1 MGFIFSTDPGP
12 GAFALKSRKC
22 PPVTAGRRRR
32 GPRGGPQLRL
42 QLMRWRIGLFSRG
55 SHLQLAS
62 STVAVAW
69 TTDGPAAPAGHGR
82 CAGRLFNTGQ
92 MISKVAPRVT
102 RPVQDDEQSP
112 VPTVQ
117 RRTDSAPKSGSAQR
131 LGVDLS
137 TCSALFLG
145 SGQDRQIQIQCLSRR
160 ATDV

>member
-1 MGFIFSTDPGP
+1 MPAGDGRSAETR
-12 GAFALKSRKC
+12 A
-22 PPVTAGRRRR
+22 AGRPATASTADALAHR
-32 GPRGGPQLRL
+32 P
-42 QLMRWRIGLFSRG
+42 FSRG